1 MGSYLKIAPQY
12 RDVTFTSV
20 DAGSSLTATSASFT
34 SITLSST
41 ASGYFEG
48 TFSGSFIGLPTS
60 SLDGHNFTTP
70 FYVTASKGYLSFVDN
85 ASFTMV
91 STGSVSHLFLIQDV
105 TGSVFKINS
114 QGVTELK
121 IFTGSAPTPVTG
133 GVYFTSTDMYIG
145 IQESIL

>member
-1 MGSYLKIAPQY
+1 MGTYLKIAPQNS
-12 RDVTFTSV
+12 DVSFTSV
-20 DAGSSLTATSASFT
+20 GAGAVTATSGSFT
-34 SITLSST
+34 T
-41 ASGYFEG
+41 ASGYFSG

-60 SLDGHNFTTP
+60 SVDGHNFTTP

-133 GVYFTSTDMYIG
+133 GIYFTSTDMYIG